1 MGRGG
6 VEPPTSRLSGASDC
20 PVNSDI
26 APHFTLTAP
35 AIRPT
40 LSDAMSEIA
49 EPILTPD
56 LTPTNSTM
64 LHTVT
69 LLTSYMQP
77 DNQVLI
83 AVMSEDR
90 NQF

>member
-1 MGRGG
+1 
-6 VEPPTSRLSGASDC
+6 
-20 PVNSDI
+20 
-26 APHFTLTAP
+26 
-35 AIRPT
+35 
-40 LSDAMSEIA
+40 MSEIA

-56 LTPTNSTM
+56 LTPTNSTI

-77 DNQVLI
+77 DNQVLL